1 MPVTWC
7 YQVSTN
13 EARKV
18 YCSTGFP
25 VGCYVDSEGKQKDAC
40 VIQVS
45 RKNDTIMHS
54 FTEGLVSHHDI
65 CRLEFLLVAIQNSYK
80 TMK

>member
-7 YQVSTN
+7 YQVSKTDP
-13 EARKV
+13 EKV

-25 VGCYVDSEGKQKDAC
+25 VGCYVTSGAVQKDAC

-45 RKNDTIMHS
+45 RDS
-54 FTEGLVSHHDI
+54 SLPLLSLS
-65 CRLEFLLVAIQNSYK
+65 LETNF
-80 TMK
+80 